1 MVTIMRWSYP
11 QEEHDEDNDVVIIPG
26 NDPDAGMLASEAE
39 IHGIDC
45 TRGPEHQVSQ
55 DTNASESLDHIDE
68 EAEIDDSSSNF
79 DSQHFSKLAD
89 SD

>member
-39 IHGIDC
+39 IHGIDRVHTQFEFHSHL
-45 TRGPEHQVSQ
+45 TRYQRTYTIIEQFQLLVAVCR
-55 DTNASESLDHIDE
+55 NLE
-68 EAEIDDSSSNF
+68 
-79 DSQHFSKLAD
+79 
-89 SD
+89 